1 MNIAADFDQMK
12 AEWKE
17 RVDKAN
23 TYAKKVQLIMAFI
36 PSSLSREKVIEE
48 FQISERVFTK
58 AKELK

>member
-23 TYAKKVQLIMAFI
+23 TYAEKF
-36 PSSLSREKVIEE
+36 SL
-48 FQISERVFTK
+48 
-58 AKELK
+58 